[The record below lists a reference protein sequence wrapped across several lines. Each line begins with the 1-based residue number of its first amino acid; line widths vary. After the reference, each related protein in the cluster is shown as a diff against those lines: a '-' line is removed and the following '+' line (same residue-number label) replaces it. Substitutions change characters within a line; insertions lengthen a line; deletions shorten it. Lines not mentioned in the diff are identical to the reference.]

1 MNEYTLEDVTFTNH
15 ILERFVERT
24 MNKTGNEMKQY
35 LVQNGDRVKEKLL
48 MLYNSADLL
57 WSGKI
62 KDHNFTHFYINK
74 DGWII
79 VVDKEGKKLITVY
92 KADLELDSEF
102 NKLYVEKIKDKVKE
116 VNDKLLETEETMK
129 QNKENNEQ
137 IINELQEE
145 NIDLKEKIEY
155 NNAKITS
162 LKQEDDLAMK
172 EFSMLEKELHHKIEK
187 FVNAK
192 VF

>member
-1 MNEYTLEDVTFTNH
+1 MNSYSLDDVSFTNH

-24 MNKTGNEMKQY
+24 MNKVGNEAKQY
-35 LVQNGDRVKEKLL
+35 LAQNNKFVKEKLL
-48 MLYNSADLL
+48 LLYNSADLL

-102 NKLYVEKIKDKVKE
+102 NKLYVEKIKDKVND
-116 VNDKLLETEETMK
+116 VNNKLLNAEIEMTTQK
-129 QNKENNEQ
+129 
-137 IINELQEE
+137 EE
-145 NIDLKEKIEY
+145 NAKIIEQLQQENLDLKEKIEY
-155 NNAKITS
+155 NNSKINS
-162 LKQEDDLAMK
+162 LKQQDDLALK
-172 EFSMLEKELHHKIEK
+172 EYNILEKDLHHKIEK
-187 FVNAK
+187 YVNAK

>member
-1 MNEYTLEDVTFTNH
+1 
-15 ILERFVERT
+15 
-24 MNKTGNEMKQY
+24 
-35 LVQNGDRVKEKLL
+35 

-102 NKLYVEKIKDKVKE
+102 NKMYVERIKNKVKE
-116 VNDKLLETEETMK
+116 INDKLFIAEEEMTS
-129 QNKENNEQ
+129 QKEENAKLIES
-137 IINELQEE
+137 LQQK
-145 NIDLKEKIEY
+145 NIDLKEEIDY

-162 LKQEDDLAMK
+162 LKQADDLAMK
-172 EFSMLEKELHHKIEK
+172 EYSMLEKELHHKIEK

>member
-1 MNEYTLEDVTFTNH
+1 MNNYTLDDVTFTNH

-24 MNKTGNEMKQY
+24 MGKTGNEMKQY
-35 LVQNGDRVKEKLL
+35 LSQQEKFVKEKLL
-48 MLYNSADLL
+48 LLYNSAELL
-57 WSGKI
+57 WSGKT
-62 KDHNFTHFYINK
+62 KEHNFTHFYINK

-102 NKLYVEKIKDKVKE
+102 NKIYVEKIKDKVQEINIKLGEKDEE
-116 VNDKLLETEETMK
+116 VYNLK
-129 QNKENNEQ
+129 KENESL
-137 IINELQEE
+137 ISTLQEE
-145 NIDLKEKIEY
+145 NINLKEKIDYNNQKIESLKAANDLAVKEY
-155 NNAKITS
+155 N
-162 LKQEDDLAMK
+162 
-172 EFSMLEKELHHKIEK
+172 MLEKELQHKIEK

>member
-24 MNKTGNEMKQY
+24 MNKTGNELKQY
-35 LVQNGDRVKEKLL
+35 LAQNDKFVKEKLL
-48 MLYNSADLL
+48 LLYNSADLL

-102 NKLYVEKIKDKVKE
+102 NKMYVERIKNKVKE
-116 VNDKLLETEETMK
+116 INDKLFIAEEEMTSQK
-129 QNKENNEQ
+129 
-137 IINELQEE
+137 EE
-145 NIDLKEKIEY
+145 NAKLIESLQQKNVDLKEEIDY
-155 NNAKITS
+155 NNAKINS
-162 LKQEDDLAMK
+162 LKQADDLASK
-172 EFSMLEKELHHKIEK
+172 EYSILEKELHHKIEK

>member
-1 MNEYTLEDVTFTNH
+1 MNDYTLNDVSFTNH

-24 MNKTGNEMKQY
+24 MNKTGSEMKQY
-35 LVQNGDRVKEKLL
+35 LAQNEQFVKEKLL
-48 MLYNSADLL
+48 MLYNSAELL

-62 KDHNFTHFYINK
+62 KEHNFTHFYINK

-102 NKLYVEKIKDKVKE
+102 NKMYVERIKNKVTE
-116 VNDKLLETEETMK
+116 INDKLTKMDEELKEKKKANEET
-129 QNKENNEQ
+129 
-137 IINELQEE
+137 IADLQQE
-145 NIDLKEKIEY
+145 IVDLKEKIDY

-172 EFSMLEKELHHKIEK
+172 EYSMLEKELQHKIEK